1 MKQQFTLGSIPKG
14 VPGSNLHLLSLGI
27 FFLYIKK
34 LVQSKMV
41 FLETLVSGAK
51 MSKEL
56 VVFGAVFKFLIL
68 DRHLKISLNT
78 LAAILCADIRV
89 SPIDCF

>member
-1 MKQQFTLGSIPKG
+1 
-14 VPGSNLHLLSLGI
+14 
-27 FFLYIKK
+27 
-34 LVQSKMV
+34 MV